1 MAHASPRLPDA
12 DTHLAQLPNGVR
24 VVTLRLPH
32 AATACAS
39 VFVRTGSAHEP
50 KALAGISHV
59 IEHMAFKGT
68 AARDARRINLDAE
81 RLGAE
86 VNAHTDK
93 DHTAYQMRGL
103 AADVPALLAML
114 GDIVLH
120 SEFPE
125 AELERERQVILQEF
139 AEVEDDPMA
148 TAYQLFDR
156 ACWGLHAAAQPVIG
170 QRRVIERLERAQ
182 LLGYVQ
188 RQYRGENIVVGVA
201 GDVDPA
207 EVVRAAEAAFGGAPA
222 GSPNLVAPPAWL
234 GGVRSRRIDGIGQ
247 AHLLLGFGLPALG
260 EDDAAAE
267 VAAAVFGEGM
277 SSPLLDRLREQQ
289 GLVYHATA
297 AADLFDHG
305 GQFVVEASSAP
316 DKLAQL
322 VEEVAAL
329 VATHAGR
336 IDPVDL
342 ERARR
347 QVRVRRLQTLERPM
361 RRLEEIALDLFA
373 HGRLRPSSELIE
385 QAAGVDRESVRA
397 TFERMVA
404 EGPAVALVGQLGR
417 AAGERAREAL
427 AARLGRVAAASADVV
442 EA

>member
-1 MAHASPRLPDA
+1 MDPAVSRLPDA
-12 DTHLAQLPNGVR
+12 RIHLAELPNGVR
-24 VVTLRLPH
+24 VLTLPLPH
-32 AATACAS
+32 AHTACAS
-39 VFVRTGSAHEP
+39 VFVQAGSAHEP

-103 AADVPALLAML
+103 PADVPALLAML

-156 ACWGLHAAAQPVIG
+156 ACWGLHPAAQPVIG

-188 RQYRGENIVVGVA
+188 RQYRGVNIVVGVA

-207 EVVRAAEAAFGGAPA
+207 EVVRAAEAAFGGVEP
-222 GSPNLVAPPAWL
+222 GSPNLVEAPAWH

-247 AHLLLGFGLPALG
+247 AHLLFGFGLPALG
-260 EDDAAAE
+260 EGDAAAE

-277 SSPLLDRLREQQ
+277 SSPLLERLREQQ

-297 AADLFDHG
+297 AADLFGHG

-316 DKLAQL
+316 DRLGQL
-322 VEEVAAL
+322 VDEVALL
-329 VATHAGR
+329 VARHADR
-336 IDPVDL
+336 IDPTDL

-347 QVRVRRLQTLERPM
+347 QVKVRRLQAEERPM
-361 RRLEEIALDLFA
+361 RRLEELALDLFA
-373 HGRLRPSSELIE
+373 HGRARPGSELIE
-385 QAAGVDRESVRA
+385 QAAATDAAAVRGV
-397 TFERMVA
+397 FERMVA
-404 EGPAVALVGQLGR
+404 AGAAVALVGPLGR
-417 AAGERAREAL
+417 AAGERAREAV
-427 AARLGRVAAASADVV
+427 AARLGPGQAGGLPD
-442 EA
+442 